1 MYTMFYRSAPY
12 PLMTTFDSPEF
23 STVCTRRMRSN
34 TPLQALAV
42 ANDPMFFEQAQLLTV
57 RLLTE
62 NQPEQ
67 SVVAAVGDSANG
79 VDSGRAG
86 EAQSRPISADSLSRL
101 MTRLFRLCLT
111 RQPSEKEL
119 VVLQEYWSGER
130 DRYLQNAELALKV
143 APAGVFEGVTTAELA
158 AWASVSRVLINTD
171 EFLTRN

>member
-1 MYTMFYRSAPY
+1 YRSAPY

-42 ANDPMFFEQAQLLTV
+42 ANDPMFFEQAQLLAA

-62 NQPEQ
+62 NH
-67 SVVAAVGDSANG
+67 SGDLRT
-79 VDSGRAG
+79 V
-86 EAQSRPISADSLSRL
+86 
-101 MTRLFRLCLT
+101 MTRLFRLCLI

-119 VVLQEYWSGER
+119 TVLEKYWIGER
-130 DRYLQNAELALKV
+130 DRYQQNAELATKV
-143 APAGVFEGVTTAELA
+143 APAGTFEGVPTAELA
-158 AWASVSRVLINTD
+158 AWTSTSRVLINTD